1 MDLNNDLVSQFV
13 KMTNDNS
20 KKRSDKTTSYGT
32 AVEYEGMM
40 YVKLD
45 GSDLLTPVDS
55 LSTLHD
61 NDRVVV
67 DISKHNA
74 TVSGNI
80 SNPSVSGIEIK
91 EMEDSIM
98 LVFKDGYYEGVTTVN
113 KDGVTVS
120 HTNYGGYTKMSYD
133 GFYLNDGESDVLK
146 CTASGLVYTGTITAS
161 DIQSLDGTFEIDK
174 DGNITGATFKTSKGG
189 NFSIDENGDMTA
201 KGLAV
206 EDNISSNTIICNDI
220 LNKAYPKTLT
230 GSVNLYVDRS
240 NGSDDNTCVNGAVF
254 RTFQAAI
261 DSIPKFMNGKTVNIY
276 LSANVTQ
283 NVNFSYFCC
292 GRIYVYLRGY
302 TLYGSVHCYHTTAN
316 LYFYGGDSTSS
327 TTYGT
332 IHASTGLDVAGR
344 SSSISVNQCKSTTFY
359 YINLYSPDYQ
369 ADGLTGYSQGLGC
382 QGGGYVYCSNIKIFN
397 CDVGFRCNSGCQLH
411 MNSSSGVAQTYGFQ
425 VATGGKISFANNSQ
439 AGGGTAATHKASGG
453 QLWTDNCTFE
463 SGSTSS
469 SANTAPT
476 TSTSTVKTYTA
487 SSAQALQYAGTS
499 SAFWRTDCKPKAGD
513 WGYGAHTGWW
523 FFGDDFENMA
533 NKNVSKIEI
542 TFTREKA
549 GYYAATTHNFY
560 VHNYET
566 QPSTKSPSYALAKIA
581 TASVAAQTSHTITI
595 TDATTINRIKSAK
608 GICTVPPSQT
618 STYYSVMSATMKVK
632 FTYSS

>member
-1 MDLNNDLVSQFV
+1 MGLNNDLVSQFV

-32 AVEYEGMM
+32 AVEYEGTM

-45 GSDLLTPVDS
+45 GSDLLTPVDTS
-55 LSTLHD
+55 STLHD

-74 TVSGNI
+74 IVSGNM
-80 SNPSVSGIEIK
+80 SSPSVSSVEIK
-91 EMEDSIM
+91 EMEESIL
-98 LVFKDGYYEGVTTVN
+98 LVFKDGYYEGITTVN

-146 CTASGLVYTGTITAS
+146 CTANGLVYTGTITAS
-161 DIQSLDGTFEIDK
+161 DIQSTDGTFEIDK
-174 DGNITGATFKTSKGG
+174 NGNITGATFKTSKGG

-201 KGLAV
+201 KRLAI

-230 GSVNLYVDRS
+230 GNVNLYVDRS

-254 RTFQAAI
+254 RSLQSAI
-261 DSIPKFMNGKTVNIY
+261 NSIPKFMNGRVVYIHLQSVVY
-276 LSANVTQ
+276 ENVEFTY
-283 NVNFSYFCC
+283 FSS
-292 GRIYVYLRGY
+292 GRIFLLLHGY
-302 TLYGSVHCYHTTAN
+302 TLYGYIHGYHMSAA
-316 LYFYGGDSTSS
+316 LFIYGGTQND
-327 TTYGT
+327 TTIGT
-332 IHASTGLDVAGR
+332 IHPSNAINAGNRSNSIVMNTCRFLLAS
-344 SSSISVNQCKSTTFY
+344 N
-359 YINLYSPDYQ
+359 INLYAPDNQYS
-369 ADGLTGYSQGLGC
+369 GYTGHKQGITC
-382 QGGGYVYCSNIKIFN
+382 HTSGYAYITNVKITN
-397 CDVGFRCNSGCQLH
+397 CGIGFRAYSGAQIH
-411 MNSSSGVAQTYGFQ
+411 MNTSSGIASAYGFEA
-425 VATGGKISFANNSQ
+425 VTGGKISFDNTNQ
-439 AGGGTAATHKASGG
+439 AGGALAATNKASGG
-453 QLWTDNCTFE
+453 QIWYDKPTFE
-463 SGSTSS
+463 SGDASS
-469 SANTAPT
+469 SDNTAPT
-476 TSTSTVKTYTA
+476 TTTTKVVTYTA

-523 FFGDDFENMA
+523 FFGGDFENMA

-566 QPSTKSPSYALAKIA
+566 QPGIKSPSYTLAKIA

-632 FTYSS
+632 FTYSG